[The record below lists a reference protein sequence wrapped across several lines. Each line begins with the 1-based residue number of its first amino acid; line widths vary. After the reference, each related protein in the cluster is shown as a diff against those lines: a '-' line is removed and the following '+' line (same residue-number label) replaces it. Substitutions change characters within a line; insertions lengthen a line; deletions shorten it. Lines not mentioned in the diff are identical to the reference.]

1 MSTIGAR
8 LDHLHLLT
16 PQPERLVDFYQGV
29 MGMPAERVA
38 PDLWVCSA
46 PERTLLIAPGASPA
60 LRLGAYRLESPDGL
74 AAMRRH
80 LGRRGIATG
89 PSPTPLLGG
98 DAFSFADPDGNTLVF
113 GHDLPASRT
122 RANGQSRAPAGRLQH
137 LVLASDE
144 PEALARFYRD
154 AVGLP
159 ISDQVLHQGA
169 LMACWLRTDSEH
181 HSLAVFRAR
190 RPGLRL
196 DHHAYE
202 VRDWLVIRD
211 WADHFARHG
220 VKLVWGP
227 GRHGP
232 GNNLFVMV
240 HDPDGNLVEISAE
253 LEVIAGDRPA
263 GTWPHEESTFN
274 KWGSAALRT

>member
-1 MSTIGAR
+1 MSTVGAR
-8 LDHLHLLT
+8 LDHLHLLS

-38 PDLWVCSA
+38 RDVWVCTA
-46 PERTLLIAPGASPA
+46 PERALLIERGASPA
-60 LRLGAYRLESPDGL
+60 LRFGAYRFESPDGL
-74 AAMRRH
+74 ASMRRH
-80 LGRRGIATG
+80 LTRGGIATG

-113 GHDLPASRT
+113 GHDLVASRT

-159 ISDQVLHQGA
+159 VSDQVLHHGA
-169 LMACWLRTDSEH
+169 LMACWLRTDLEH
-181 HSLAVFRAR
+181 HSLAVFRAG

-196 DHHAYE
+196 DHHSYE

-211 WADHFARHG
+211 WADHFAAHG

-232 GNNLFVMV
+232 GNNLFIMV